1 MRPVKAFF
9 RGCNRGFEGLASGYG
24 GLTRRLARLSLL
36 VVVVYVGLL
45 AATGWQFQRSPTGF
59 IPSQDQGYLITVI
72 QLPPGAS
79 LERTDAVVRP
89 AARIIL
95 ATPGE
100 AHVVPFAGLH
110 GATSTKSPNHGQ

>member
-36 VVVVYVGLL
+36 VVVVYAGLL
-45 AATGWQFQRSPTGF
+45 AATGWQFQRSPTGL

-79 LERTDAVVRP
+79 LERNDAVVREIG
-89 AARIIL
+89 R
-95 ATPGE
+95 
-100 AHVVPFAGLH
+100 AHVCTPVTNGHHVYRLLVAQKK
-110 GATSTKSPNHGQ
+110 TQRI